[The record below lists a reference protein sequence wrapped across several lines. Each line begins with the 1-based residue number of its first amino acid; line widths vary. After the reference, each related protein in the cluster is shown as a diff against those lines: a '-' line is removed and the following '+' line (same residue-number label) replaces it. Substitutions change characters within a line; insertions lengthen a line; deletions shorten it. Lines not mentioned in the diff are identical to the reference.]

1 PLVFPLSLHDAL
13 PTLGIYAD
21 VVLRPAFAQD
31 DIDRLKERMRA
42 GIASA
47 RQDPGRA
54 ASRLTMPLLFGRDH
68 AYGRLLDEAGV
79 DALERADLVEFHAR
93 WFKPG
98 NAALVV
104 TGD

>member
-31 DIDRLKERMRA
+31 DIERLKERMRA

-79 DALERADLVEFHAR
+79 DALERRSEEHTSELQSRE
-93 WFKPG
+93 
-98 NAALVV
+98 NL
-104 TGD
+104 